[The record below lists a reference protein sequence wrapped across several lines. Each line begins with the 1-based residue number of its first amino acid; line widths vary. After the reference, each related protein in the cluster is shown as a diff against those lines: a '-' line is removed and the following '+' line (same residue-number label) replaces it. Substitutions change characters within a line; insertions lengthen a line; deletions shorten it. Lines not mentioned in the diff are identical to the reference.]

1 MTYLLEENN
10 IITKEFQKMSK
21 TAKLIIIVLMLTTVV
36 AITIMAVVFHSQLS
50 DVNSQLSDANNTIE
64 EITLVEGKDVP
75 SSDNSNSGMITVNLN
90 TWLIIEDLDE
100 VVKSYEKSSVLT
112 SSIFK
117 NRDKVSSISEDLYNA
132 KAVSAMKD
140 NLVTLKYTNKVT
152 MDTRTFYVVAGT
164 DKIITA
170 PTTAKG

>member
-10 IITKEFQKMSK
+10 IITKELQKMNK
-21 TAKLIIIVLMLTTVV
+21 TAKIIIIALMLTTVV
-36 AITIMAVVFHSQLS
+36 AITIMAVVFQSKLS
-50 DVNSQLSDANNTIE
+50 DVNNTIE

-90 TWLIIEDLDE
+90 TWLIIKDLDE
-100 VVKSYEKSSVLT
+100 VVKSYEKSSELT

-117 NRDKVSSISEDLYNA
+117 NCDKVSSISEDLYRD
-132 KAVSAMKD
+132 KVVSAMKG

-152 MDTRTFYVVAGT
+152 MDTHTFYVVAVTG
-164 DKIITA
+164 KIITA
-170 PTTAKG
+170 STTAKG